1 MKNKQPARNQ
11 VDEHDRGSRS
21 TIFPGSIS
29 RSLQRMSR
37 PSLDNLIAALEVDF
51 ARLAECLLSP
61 GSRLAINGNGAL
73 GIHYSLADRGG

>member
-1 MKNKQPARNQ
+1 
-11 VDEHDRGSRS
+11 
-21 TIFPGSIS
+21 
-29 RSLQRMSR
+29 MSR